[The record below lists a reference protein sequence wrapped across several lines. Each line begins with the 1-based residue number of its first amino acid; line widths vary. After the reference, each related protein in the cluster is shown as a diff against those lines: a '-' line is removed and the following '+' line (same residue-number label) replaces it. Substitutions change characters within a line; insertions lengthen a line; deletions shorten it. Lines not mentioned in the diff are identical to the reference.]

1 MIGPWEAAA
10 YGGHVIPSH
19 PGADRVVVEVLLRDH
34 RGERLRLTASG
45 FTVDDAVTAAEQHAA
60 RRFGS
65 DYAYCDWRA
74 R

>member
-1 MIGPWEAAA
+1 MSGHWESAA
-10 YGGHVIPSH
+10 YGGHVVPSH
-19 PGADRVVVEVLLRDH
+19 PGADRVAVEVLLRDH
-34 RGERLRLTASG
+34 RGDGLRLIAWG
-45 FTVDDAVTAAEQHAA
+45 FTVDDAVACAEEHAA